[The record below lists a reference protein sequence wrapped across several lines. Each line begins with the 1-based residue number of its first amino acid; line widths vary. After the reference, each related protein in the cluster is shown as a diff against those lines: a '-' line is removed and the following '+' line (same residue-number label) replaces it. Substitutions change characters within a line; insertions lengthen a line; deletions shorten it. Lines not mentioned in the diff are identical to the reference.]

1 MIPRRRSRAT
11 DGSHTTEDAKGRAF
25 STFRIQ
31 STKPVQLMTTDNE
44 LCDVLRHH
52 DELETQVQALRQ
64 RMLPLLL
71 EAYPEVATA
80 LELIFE
86 SDIGAKCNY
95 MFAGKAEGGAVRL
108 IDACLA
114 AVRITSTSG

>member
-1 MIPRRRSRAT
+1 
-11 DGSHTTEDAKGRAF
+11 
-25 STFRIQ
+25 
-31 STKPVQLMTTDNE
+31 
-44 LCDVLRHH
+44 
-52 DELETQVQALRQ
+52 
-64 RMLPLLL
+64 MLPLLR

-95 MFAGKAEGGAVRL
+95 MFAGKAEGAAVRP
-108 IDACLA
+108 IDAPLA

>member
-1 MIPRRRSRAT
+1 
-11 DGSHTTEDAKGRAF
+11 
-25 STFRIQ
+25 
-31 STKPVQLMTTDNE
+31 MTSDNE
-44 LCDVLRHH
+44 LRDVLGHH

-80 LELIFE
+80 LELMFE

-95 MFAGKAEGGAVRL
+95 MFAGKAEGAAVRP

-114 AVRITSTSG
+114 GGANHVHKRLMQAFHGIYI